1 MGHPEGKARPLK
13 ESLESEACPPEG
25 FEGEARTPKKK
36 QKKTK
41 VAAVKARM
49 KGKATPATLPKCPV
63 PEYLRPNSLPC
74 RVTLAR
80 DKKDKS
86 FSWKM
91 DGAKACWAE

>member
-41 VAAVKARM
+41 VAAVKATM
-49 KGKATPATLPKCPV
+49 KGKATPSGTGIPAPKLV
-63 PEYLRPNSLPC
+63 ALQG
-74 RVTLAR
+74 
-80 DKKDKS
+80 DI
-86 FSWKM
+86 
-91 DGAKACWAE
+91 G